1 LLPSADDMR
10 IDSHHHIWDL
20 AVRDQDWIT
29 GEELQP
35 IRRNFLMAD
44 LREAISGSGI
54 DKTVLV
60 QTVTDYAETP
70 ELLAVAESDELVV
83 GVVGWLKI
91 DAPDAIEQLH
101 KYLDLPGANYLKG
114 IRDIAQDHIDP
125 NYLAR
130 EQSIRNVQ
138 KLGAL
143 GITYDLL
150 TKTPE
155 LPAAIEMVKA
165 CPDVQF
171 VMDHISKPYIA
182 KQEMQPWKKLISE
195 LASFPNVVC
204 KISGLVTEANWNNWQ
219 VKDFLPYTDH
229 LLEIFTP
236 ARLMFGSDWPVAT
249 LAASYSEVVELA
261 ESLTAGLSISEGE
274 SFWSQTAIHAYN
286 LG

>member
-1 LLPSADDMR
+1 MR

-171 VMDHISKPYIA
+171 VMDHISKPYIS

-219 VKDFLPYTDH
+219 VKDFRPYVDH

>member
-261 ESLTAGLSISEGE
+261 ESLTDGLSISEGE

>member
-1 LLPSADDMR
+1 MR

-20 AVRDQDWIT
+20 SVRDQDWIT

-44 LREAISGSGI
+44 LREAIAESKI

-60 QTVTDYAETP
+60 QTVTNYAETP
-70 ELLAVAESDELVV
+70 ELLALAQEDGLVA
-83 GVVGWLKI
+83 GVVGWLNI
-91 DAPDAIEQLH
+91 DAPDAIEHLH
-101 KYLDLPGANYLKG
+101 KYLDLPGASYLKG
-114 IRDIAQDHIDP
+114 IRDIAQDHVDS

-130 EQSIRNVQ
+130 EGSIRNVK

-155 LPAAIEMVKA
+155 LAGAIEMVKS

-171 VMDHISKPYIA
+171 VMDHISKPYISKA
-182 KQEMQPWKKLISE
+182 EMQPWKKLITE

-204 KISGLVTEANWNNWQ
+204 KISGLVTEANWIEWE
-219 VKDFLPYTDH
+219 VKDFRPYTDH
-229 LLEIFTP
+229 LIEIFTP
-236 ARLMFGSDWPVAT
+236 KRLMFGSDWPVAT

-261 ESLTAGLSISEGE
+261 EALTSGLSPSENE
-274 SFWSQTAIHAYN
+274 SFWSKTAIDAYK
-286 LG
+286 LA

>member
-1 LLPSADDMR
+1 MLPSADDMR

-150 TKTPE
+150 TK
-155 LPAAIEMVKA
+155 LSLI
-165 CPDVQF
+165 
-171 VMDHISKPYIA
+171 HI
-182 KQEMQPWKKLISE
+182 
-195 LASFPNVVC
+195 
-204 KISGLVTEANWNNWQ
+204 
-219 VKDFLPYTDH
+219 
-229 LLEIFTP
+229 
-236 ARLMFGSDWPVAT
+236 
-249 LAASYSEVVELA
+249 
-261 ESLTAGLSISEGE
+261 
-274 SFWSQTAIHAYN
+274 
-286 LG
+286 